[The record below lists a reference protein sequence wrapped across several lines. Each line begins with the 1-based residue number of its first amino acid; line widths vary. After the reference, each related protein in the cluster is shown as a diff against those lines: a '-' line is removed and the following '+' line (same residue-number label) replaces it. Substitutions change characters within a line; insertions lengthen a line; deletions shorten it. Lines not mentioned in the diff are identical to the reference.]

1 MGKEQIMVR
10 SRWRLAM
17 LGIALVLMV
26 QGIGLATATVAAQDE
41 EITLRVWD
49 QFTGPESEI
58 VDSIYEGF
66 TEQHPNVTVEREA
79 FDTQQ
84 MQQTINAALG
94 SGTGPDIIFYDT
106 GPANAGV
113 LADANLLL
121 PLDSMADQY
130 GWRDRIVESALQGAS
145 IDGQLFGMPLQIDL
159 IGLYYNQTLME
170 QEGFTVPETVPQLIE
185 FCGQASEAGYIPF
198 AFGNSEGWP
207 AFHQFS
213 LTSNQML
220 GPDGMRSLLYQGQ
233 GSWDSPEIITGI
245 ETFFVD
251 LEEAGC
257 FNPDVN
263 AINYDDA
270 NALFYSGQALMTPTG
285 SWLIGDI
292 EANMPDYEAALVPFP
307 AIDGGQGSVWVSG
320 LGSAYYISAA
330 SENQEAAGQFVDYL
344 FTPETAQRWV
354 GEASFFL
361 PMTVDTANLELS
373 PLALSVI
380 EVLDSAA
387 AGETPL
393 GYNIDVLTPPNFND
407 TMLNGFQAI
416 LAGDQTAEGL
426 AAELQAA
433 WDEAQ
438 SAPTGTPAA

>member
-1 MGKEQIMVR
+1 MVGFR
-10 SRWRLAM
+10 SRFAM
-17 LGIALVLMV
+17 IGIVLVLML
-26 QGIGLATATVAAQDE
+26 QGLGLSTATLARAAQDE

-58 VDSIYEGF
+58 VDSIYDGF
-66 TEQHPNVTVEREA
+66 TEQHPNVTIEREA